1 MARHRIA
8 ASLSLTAV
16 ALLAAIMPVAA
27 QAQANCDWYA
37 RTALQQQQDNE
48 RLKCGFTG
56 PEWNADM
63 RAHLAWCGTV
73 APDVWKQQ
81 AQKRAQAL
89 VGCQAKKK

>member
-1 MARHRIA
+1 MTILRTSIALSLIA
-8 ASLSLTAV
+8 ATTLAV
-16 ALLAAIMPVAA
+16 GLPVAA
-27 QAQANCDWYA
+27 SAQANCEWYA

-48 RLKCGFTG
+48 RLKCGFKG

-81 AQKRAQAL
+81 AQKRAQQL
-89 VGCQAKKK
+89 VACQKK